1 MSEFYDAGR
10 PSAHAQRPYV
20 GASQVKLVDASSWIE
35 FLRGRESA
43 PGQRVKLLLARGDA
57 AWCDMTV
64 LELWNGAQ
72 GRAEKVVLEELER
85 ELRLYPINEQ
95 VWMGS
100 RRLARGCREKG
111 ITTPTADVIIAACA
125 VEYGL
130 ELEHNDTHLSTIL
143 AFAAKL
149 R

>member
-1 MSEFYDAGR
+1 MGAG
-10 PSAHAQRPYV
+10 
-20 GASQVKLVDASSWIE
+20 QVKLVDASSWIE

-43 PGQRVKLLLARGDA
+43 PSQRVKSLLARGDA

-72 GRAEKVVLEELER
+72 GRAEKIVLEELER

-95 VWMGS
+95 VWTGA
-100 RRLARGCREKG
+100 RRLARFCRDKG
-111 ITTPTADVIIAACA
+111 LTTPTADFVIAACA
-125 VEYGL
+125 SQYHL
-130 ELEHNDTHLSTIL
+130 EMEHNDAHLSAIL
-143 AFAAKL
+143 PIAATL